1 MRMMDKGNVNN
12 TLKLLTSNM
21 SNSILPLDDKTF
33 SLLKAKH
40 PASSELNEEIL
51 SRVEKA
57 SVHPVVF
64 EDIDDC
70 MVKDA
75 ALGDDELQKN

>member
-1 MRMMDKGNVNN
+1 MMDKGNVND

-40 PASSELNEEIL
+40 PASSELNEETL

>member
-1 MRMMDKGNVNN
+1 MMDKGNVND

-21 SNSILPLDDKTF
+21 SNSILLPLDDKTF

-75 ALGDDELQKN
+75 ALGDDELRKN

>member
-1 MRMMDKGNVNN
+1 MMDKGNVND

-21 SNSILPLDDKTF
+21 SNSILPLDDQTF

-40 PASSELNEEIL
+40 PASSELNEIL